1 MKRIISASFLLGLL
15 VVGCSSRQQLANELL
30 ERKRLLEVIRTS
42 PATTMVLGKADEKAF
57 RNACVRAIV
66 KGLTKEELTHELA
79 FLRTDLGA
87 KEAAFQV
94 QMIQTSLLGQYP
106 AREDVDP
113 ACLNLARELIKADPT
128 ADQLSDRVTNGI
140 ARCAAHVFTEE
151 ELKVLL
157 ARTRDPLALSVQRK
171 WPQIAT
177 QAFQEVAK
185 RAARG

>member
-1 MKRIISASFLLGLL
+1 MKRSIFASLLLGLFAT
-15 VVGCSSRQQLANELL
+15 GCSSRQQLANELL
-30 ERKRLLEVIRTS
+30 ERKRLLEIIRTS
-42 PATTMVLGKADEKAF
+42 PTTAMVLGQAEEKAF

-66 KGLTKEELTHELA
+66 AALTKEELAHELT
-79 FLRTDLGA
+79 FVRTELGA
-87 KEAAFQV
+87 KEASFQV

-106 AREDVDP
+106 AVEDVDP

-128 ADQLSDRVTNGI
+128 ADQLGDRVTSGI

-171 WPQIAT
+171 WPQIVT

-185 RAARG
+185 RASRD